1 MQTSQLIFDYFPN
14 LTDRQKEQFTALYN
28 AYAEWNAKINV
39 ISRKDFDSLYLKHV
53 LHSLAIARVCTFN
66 SGARV
71 IDVGCGGGFPSVP
84 LAILFPD
91 VQFTAVDSVGKKI
104 TVVKGVCSA
113 VGIDNLTAINARVE
127 SIAENFDFVVSRA
140 VTDMSTFVG
149 WVWRKIERGATAGS
163 LPNGVLYLKGG
174 DLTAELAA
182 TKMKW
187 QRYNISDFF
196 EEEFFETKQVV
207 YCAK

>member
-1 MQTSQLIFDYFPN
+1 MYTSQLIFDYFPN
-14 LTDRQKEQFTALYN
+14 LTDRQKEQFTALYE

-39 ISRKDFDSLYLKHV
+39 ISRKDFDSLYLKHI

-71 IDVGCGGGFPSVP
+71 VDVGCGGGFPSVP

-91 VQFTAVDSVGKKI
+91 VQFTAVDSIGKKI
-104 TVVKGVCSA
+104 TVVKGVCST
-113 VGIDNLTAINARVE
+113 VGIENLTAINARVE
-127 SIAENFDFVVSRA
+127 SIAQNFDFVVSRA

-149 WVWRKIERGATAGS
+149 WVWRKIDRGTSAGS

-182 TKMKW
+182 TNMEW
-187 QRYNISDFF
+187 QRYNISEFF
-196 EEEFFETKQVV
+196 KEEFFETKQVV

>member
-1 MQTSQLIFDYFPN
+1 MFTSQLIFDYFPN

-71 IDVGCGGGFPSVP
+71 VDVGCGGGFPSVP

-91 VQFTAVDSVGKKI
+91 VQFTAVDSIGKKI

-113 VGIDNLTAINARVE
+113 VGIENLTAINARVE

-149 WVWRKIERGATAGS
+149 WVWRKIERGDAAGS

-182 TKMKW
+182 TKMEW

-196 EEEFFETKQVV
+196 KEEFFETKQVV
-207 YCAK
+207 YCSK